1 MCGSHEMMCA
11 ADGKCLNLAFQCD
24 GISQCSD
31 GSDEQQCNKGN
42 YYYYYFFCFLFFL
55 GCDYQCN
62 NGKCISSVLRCDGR
76 DDCGDNSDEASCGE
90 CQLLSYHTSIVSKP
104 LLDLTSTSSSSF
116 LIWQLVIS

>member
-1 MCGSHEMMCA
+1 MGLMSNSVA
-11 ADGKCLNLAFQCD
+11 KVIIIIIIIIIIILIFV
-24 GISQCSD
+24 
-31 GSDEQQCNKGN
+31 
-42 YYYYYFFCFLFFL
+42 FL
-55 GCDYQCN
+55 GCDYRCN